1 MAVDCKPTIETP
13 LRTISIRQKLLLITM
28 TSSAVA
34 LLLIAS
40 SFLIYENLIF
50 RQTIVQDLTTQA
62 RVIGERSTAA
72 LSFNDA
78 NAAAEYL
85 GSLADKAH
93 IVVACFYS
101 GTNRFAPPYFRD
113 KQSPRTAP
121 LHPGPE
127 GWSFSRNALSGF
139 QPIRL
144 SGQTIGWI
152 YLESDLDE
160 LHARLR
166 NYAYNLCIFGLIS
179 LLAAYLL
186 ATRLQKIISGPIA
199 NLAETARAVTAQ
211 KNYSVR
217 ARKESEDELGQLI
230 DGFNGMLAQI
240 QERDGA
246 LRRVNDE
253 LENRVA
259 ERTRDLQQHL
269 DHISLLNQIT
279 YAVAEC
285 RDSAEIIPIVLQQ
298 LDDHLPLDYSVA
310 YRFDKPA
317 GMWTFMG
324 RSLKSRSIAEQI
336 QAPVS
341 IPVANT
347 MFSRCS
353 KGEIVYVPDQS
364 AFDPVPGQ
372 ADLPVLRNV
381 AGAGLLS
388 AVGAPLIVEGKVFG
402 VLVFRRR
409 ARDGFS
415 EVERD
420 FIKGLSAHVSQ
431 AIYQAQLYQNLQKA
445 YDELRQTQQAAMQQ
459 ERLKALGQMAS
470 GIAHDINNALSPI
483 TGYAELIRME
493 EPGLREDSRQF
504 LQYIMTASKDIA
516 HIVARLREFYRPR
529 AARESLLALNLNH
542 VVKQVVDMTRPRWR
556 DIPQSRGIMIEMR
569 ADLDPHPP
577 KFAGIESEIR
587 EALVNLVLNAVDAL
601 PAGGVITVRTRAI
614 IPEGEKPDAAPTHA
628 ILEVSDTGVGMD
640 EETGKHCLEPFFT
653 TKGKRG
659 TGLGLAMVYGVVER
673 HEGKIE
679 IDSKPGKG
687 TTLRLIFPIRQL
699 TAKTPGSGKHHLP
712 GPFRILFIDDEPAL
726 RQLMQKILARD
737 GHHVETPDGGRAGV
751 EALRA
756 ALNREEPFDVVIT
769 DLGMPYMDG
778 HEVAAAVKHE
788 SPGTP
793 VVMLTGWG
801 VFMKD
806 DGALPA
812 HVDGILSKPPHVDE
826 LRNMLRHVTGK
837 AAAPR

>member
-1 MAVDCKPTIETP
+1 M
-13 LRTISIRQKLLLITM
+13 LITM
-28 TSSAVA
+28 ASSTVA
-34 LLLIAS
+34 LLLVAVA
-40 SFLIYENLIF
+40 FLFYENFTF
-50 RQTIVQDLTTQA
+50 RQMMVEDLSTEA
-62 RVIGERSTAA
+62 RIIGDESTAA
-72 LSFNDA
+72 LTYDDRSG
-78 NAAAEYL
+78 AAEIL
-85 GSLADKAH
+85 GALANRQH
-93 IVVACFYS
+93 IVAACLYT
-101 GTNRFAPPYFRD
+101 GTNVFGAPFLRD
-113 KQSPRTAP
+113 KDHSQAVPP
-121 LHPGPE
+121 HPEPP
-127 GWSFSRNALSGF
+127 GWSFAGGYLALSSPVQMNGK
-139 QPIRL
+139 
-144 SGQTIGWI
+144 TIGAV
-152 YLESDLDE
+152 YLKSDLVG
-160 LHARLR
+160 LRARLWH
-166 NYAYNLCIFGLIS
+166 YVFTTVLFMLVS
-179 LLAAYLL
+179 LAAAYLL
-186 ATRLQKIISGPIA
+186 ASRLQRIISRPISH
-199 NLAETARAVTAQ
+199 LAQTARTVSEG

-217 ARKESEDELGQLI
+217 APKESNDELGQLI
-230 DGFNGMLAQI
+230 DGFNEMIGQI
-240 QERDGA
+240 QKRDAA
-246 LRRVNDE
+246 LRLINTD
-253 LENRVA
+253 LENLVE
-259 ERTRDLQQHL
+259 ERTLDLRRQF

-285 RDSAEIIPIVLQQ
+285 RDSADIIPIVLQQ

-310 YRFDKPA
+310 YRLDEPA
-317 GMWTFMG
+317 GMWTFIG
-324 RSLKSRSIAEQI
+324 RGLKSRSIAEQI

-364 AFDPVPGQ
+364 AFEPVSGQ
-372 ADLPVLRNV
+372 ADLPVLQNV
-381 AGAGLLS
+381 ARAGLLS

-415 EVERD
+415 EEERD
-420 FIKGLSAHVSQ
+420 FIKGLSAHVAQ
-431 AIYQAQLYQNLQKA
+431 AIFQAQLYQNLQQA

-483 TGYAELIRME
+483 SGYAELIRME
-493 EPGLREDSRQF
+493 EPGLREDSKQF

-529 AARESLLALNLNH
+529 AVRESLRALNLNH

-556 DIPQSRGIMIEMR
+556 DIPQGRGIMIEMHT
-569 ADLDPHPP
+569 DLDTHPP

-614 IPEGEKPDAAPTHA
+614 IPEGGKPDAAPTHA
-628 ILEVSDTGVGMD
+628 VLEVSDTGVGMD

-659 TGLGLAMVYGVVER
+659 TGLGLAMVYGVMER

-679 IDSKPGKG
+679 IDSKPDKG

-699 TAKTPGSGKHHLP
+699 TAKAPGSGEHHLP
-712 GPFRILFIDDEPAL
+712 GPFRILFIDDEPTL
-726 RQLMQKILARD
+726 RHLMRKILAHD
-737 GHHVETPDGGRAGV
+737 GHQVEAPDGGRAGV
-751 EALRA
+751 DAFLA
-756 ALNREEPFDVVIT
+756 ARDRGEPFDVVIT

-801 VFMKD
+801 AFMKD

-812 HVDGILSKPPHVDE
+812 HVDGVLSKPPRVGE
-826 LRNMLRHVTGK
+826 IRNILRSVTGRAVMSK
-837 AAAPR
+837 